1 MKSPK
6 KTLFIIIICL
16 IFTIIYTFFAAR
28 PLNDRLKISTVW
40 TITVPDPVDEQYAA
54 FYRNAEISAVSDT
67 GSDSASQEEGD
78 SKNLIRFMLKDR
90 LGYFTEDG
98 TISRVSYYTEN
109 ATISSEFS
117 ATYQNNADDIP
128 FYKADGSIAGVIEAP
143 GFPFFTEDG
152 NFVFLP
158 GGTGFAGMDVLGR
171 TDWVYQSNSPVTAF
185 SASRGGTAAGFAD
198 GKVVCLDRSGKVLF
212 EVSPEGSN
220 FRVILGTDLSDNG
233 ELLGC
238 VSGIDRQRFVLY
250 RYAQNQVKVIFHEY
264 IEKEMR
270 EQTFVQFN
278 SQGNR
283 VFYGSPDGLSIVNCS
298 ALTSTHVPLKGKV
311 YSLKEFPDLDMYVV
325 LTKTDGRY
333 FVYLF
338 EGESTLTGSFS
349 FEADNA
355 FILTEGNALY
365 VGRNNQIS
373 KLELTK

>member
-6 KTLFIIIICL
+6 KTLFIVILCL

-28 PLNDRLKISTVW
+28 PLNDKLKISTVW
-40 TITVPDPVDEQYAA
+40 TISVPDPVDEQYAA
-54 FYRNAEISAVSDT
+54 FYSNADYYSAAVPD
-67 GSDSASQEEGD
+67 SDSEAEDESH
-78 SKNLIRFMLKDR
+78 KLIRFMLKDR

-98 TISRVSYYTEN
+98 TIQRVTYYTEN
-109 ATISSEFS
+109 ATISSEYS
-117 ATYQNNADDIP
+117 ATYTDNADDIA
-128 FYKADGSIAGVIEAP
+128 FFKTDGSIAGVIESP

-158 GGTGFAGMDVLGR
+158 GGTGFAAMDLLGR

-185 SASRGGTAAGFAD
+185 SASKSGTAAGFAD
-198 GKVVCLDRSGKVLF
+198 GKIVCLDKSGKQLF

-220 FRVILGTDLSDNG
+220 YRVILGADLSDSG

-250 RYAQNQVKVIFHEY
+250 RYAQNQVKVVFHEY
-264 IEKEMR
+264 LENEMR

-278 SQGNR
+278 KEGNR
-283 VFYGSPDGLSIVNCS
+283 IFYGRSDGLAIVNCS
-298 ALTSTHVPLKGKV
+298 SLTSKHVPLKGKV

-349 FEADNA
+349 FEANNA
-355 FILTEGNALY
+355 FILTEDNDLY